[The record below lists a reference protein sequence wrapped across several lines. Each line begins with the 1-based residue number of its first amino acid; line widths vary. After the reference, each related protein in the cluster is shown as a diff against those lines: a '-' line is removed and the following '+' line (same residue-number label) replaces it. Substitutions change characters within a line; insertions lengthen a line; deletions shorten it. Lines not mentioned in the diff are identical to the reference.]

1 MCCEHLGTLKR
12 VVVVGVAVVVVA
24 ATKAGVLSN
33 SVSSFTGGRVACL
46 QSLSS
51 HVGILYTQGYTPL
64 QEVQETSIQLTRSP
78 QHVNSGC
85 RNWLRKSLVLSPR
98 LPS

>member
-1 MCCEHLGTLKR
+1 MCCEHLGTLER
-12 VVVVGVAVVVVA
+12 VVVVGVAVVVVV
-24 ATKAGVLSN
+24 ATASVLSK
-33 SVSSFTGGRVACL
+33 SVSSLTGGRVACL

-85 RNWLRKSLVLSPR
+85 RN
-98 LPS
+98 